1 MSMVLF
7 KKIFVALLF
16 FGWSSLIFAQ
26 QKTILKI
33 LNLELQKEVK
43 NQLQSPN
50 FEGDTVRIVKP
61 FTINEKQ
68 ILSYEIK
75 KRALIFKD
83 IKSLNRKFL

>member
-50 FEGDTVRIVKP
+50 FEGDTFELLNLLPTMKSKFYPMKSKKEPLFSRI
-61 FTINEKQ
+61 
-68 ILSYEIK
+68 
-75 KRALIFKD
+75 
-83 IKSLNRKFL
+83 